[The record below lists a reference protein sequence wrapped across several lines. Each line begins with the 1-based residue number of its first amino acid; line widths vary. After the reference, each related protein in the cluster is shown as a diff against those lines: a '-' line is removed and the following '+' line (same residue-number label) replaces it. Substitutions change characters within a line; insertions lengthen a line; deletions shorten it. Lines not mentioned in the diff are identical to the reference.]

1 MVSRPVRVGSC
12 RGAEPPGGES
22 TSLALAVSD
31 AVFAEDEA
39 PDAPPSLLDKIT
51 NPVPWLEWGM
61 DIRLRETYMGN
72 VFTLDR
78 KAAGHEWHWQR
89 QRVRIWTTVTPV
101 EDVEFNLRLAWEGKH
116 YDRPLSRDN
125 WAPTSL
131 MIDWLNVKLKS
142 IGGSPFTLQ
151 AGRQELMLGDRWL
164 VMDGTPLDG
173 SSSVYFDAV
182 RLTAEFTEIETRL
195 DLIYLEQDAH
205 GENWFYPISNRDRPF
220 DRTGRDRSDR
230 VGD

>member
-1 MVSRPVRVGSC
+1 
-12 RGAEPPGGES
+12 
-22 TSLALAVSD
+22 
-31 AVFAEDEA
+31 
-39 PDAPPSLLDKIT
+39 
-51 NPVPWLEWGM
+51 M

-89 QRVRIWTTVTPV
+89 QRVRVWSTVTPV

-131 MIDWLNVKLKS
+131 MIDRLNVKLKS

-205 GENWFYPISNRDRPF
+205 GGELVL
-220 DRTGRDRSDR
+220 SDLQP
-230 VGD
+230 